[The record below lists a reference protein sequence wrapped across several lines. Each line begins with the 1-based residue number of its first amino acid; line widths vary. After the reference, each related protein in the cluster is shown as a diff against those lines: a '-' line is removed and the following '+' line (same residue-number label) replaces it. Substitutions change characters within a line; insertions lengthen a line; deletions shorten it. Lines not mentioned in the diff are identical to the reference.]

1 MNVFVLSY
9 RSVCPSGED
18 SDLRVFLTKE
28 KAMEAFDECVS
39 EARKEAEANELE
51 IEEGDGCFEAYDYGY
66 YWDNHIR
73 ISVEEKEVEL

>member
-1 MNVFVLSY
+1 MKVFVLSY

-28 KAMEAFDECVS
+28 KAMEAFDGCVS
-39 EARKEAEANELE
+39 EARKEAEENEYR
-51 IEEGDGCFEAYDYGY
+51 IEESEGFFEAYDYGY
-66 YWDNHIR
+66 YWANHIR

>member
-39 EARKEAEANELE
+39 EARKEAEENEYR
-51 IEEGDGCFEAYDYGY
+51 IEESEGFFEAYEKGW

-73 ISVEEKEVEL
+73 ISVEEKEVEV